1 MYVVFKIK
9 CWWQFNFIFIS
20 SSENEKHGERKKQNK
35 LPLTIW
41 LYPLLCGIATSGQKY
56 VKPVWPDLTNHDS
69 HTHTKPLCKYRSCAP
84 FFSSQQD
91 TGKHGSC
98 MRNIQVFLNCFK
110 GKLGW
115 AYVVKLKWAKFV
127 HVNITSVWIKVYQ
140 LFSSEQL
147 WHRPQFWEPKLS
159 LSRGGCKAVW
169 SADHTKESWSL
180 TKSRL

>member
-1 MYVVFKIK
+1 MWCLKSNVGDSLISFSFLAVKMK
-9 CWWQFNFIFIS
+9 NMEKEKKTSCHWQFGYIHCCVALRHQDKNMSSLCDQIS
-20 SSENEKHGERKKQNK
+20 QIM
-35 LPLTIW
+35 T
-41 LYPLLCGIATSGQKY
+41 
-56 VKPVWPDLTNHDS
+56 

-147 WHRPQFWEPKLS
+147 WHRPQFWEPTLS